1 MAFSCLLFNAR
12 LIAIVRQRVTNNSK
26 SHWSVNERGIGCLK
40 HSSLHARLTDWGKGS
55 WNNKEGRIMGSRQGT
70 DYSTHRLF
78 SDKFQV

>member
-1 MAFSCLLFNAR
+1 MAFSCLLFKAR

-55 WNNKEGRIMGSRQGT
+55 WNNKEGINIVTALDCRQRRAT
-70 DYSTHRLF
+70 DRQT
-78 SDKFQV
+78 D